1 MENLIISDNHQ
12 SNGGGV
18 KFEKIIYDRVNDK
31 IWLEAP
37 KKYTFID
44 LGLSVKWAEQNVGA
58 KKPEDIG
65 LYFAWGETQGYSGI
79 TDNKKFTWAD
89 YKLCNGSDTTLI
101 KYNNNSSYGIVDN
114 IMTLEY
120 SNDASS
126 LSNPICRT
134 PTYDELKELTAN
146 TTPTWETLNDVN
158 GVRLTASNGNS
169 IFIPAGGYTENG
181 SLKEVSKSSY
191 LWSSTV
197 SASRAV
203 GSGYFVASSDGTF
216 KTANYYRICGHNLR
230 PVC

>member
-1 MENLIISDNHQ
+1 MKSLIINDNYQ
-12 SNGGGV
+12 PNDGGV
-18 KFEKIIYDRVNDK
+18 KFEKIIYNRVNDI
-31 IWLEAP
+31 IWLEVP

-58 KKPEDIG
+58 TKVEEIG
-65 LYFAWGETQGYSGI
+65 LYFAWGETKGYSGI
-79 TDNKKFTWAD
+79 TDDKKFTWTD
-89 YKLCNGSDTTLI
+89 YKLCNGSNTTLT
-101 KYNNNSSYGIVDN
+101 KYNNNSSYGVVDN

-120 SNDASS
+120 YNDASA

-134 PTYDELKELTAN
+134 PTYDEFKELTAN
-146 TTPTWETLNDVN
+146 TTPTWETVN
-158 GVRLTASNGNS
+158 GVKGVRLTASNGNS

-181 SLKEVSKSSY
+181 NLKELGKSSY

-197 SASRAV
+197 STSKSI
-203 GSGYFVASSDGTF
+203 GSGYFFASSDGTF